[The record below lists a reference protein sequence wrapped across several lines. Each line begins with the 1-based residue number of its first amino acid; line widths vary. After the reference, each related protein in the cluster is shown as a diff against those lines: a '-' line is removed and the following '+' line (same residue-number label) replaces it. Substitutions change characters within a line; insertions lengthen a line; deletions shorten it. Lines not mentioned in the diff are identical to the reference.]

1 MFPLSLSINYHY
13 HLFAIYISLSFHIL
27 FTGVSAHLHDTMVDL
42 EKNETKYAEECKKHL
57 ANMNTDSTWIKKIS
71 KMLKLLVELEMTRAK
86 IEQVLSFSDKML
98 VNKERSVD
106 FDSKFEVKTLECE
119 SNTTKIENM
128 LISDNSVTSEVN
140 KYRDWIKDRIIS
152 TTTEDITEALKVL
165 APIISQKLASLVE
178 QWMEEPADAGGH

>member
-1 MFPLSLSINYHY
+1 
-13 HLFAIYISLSFHIL
+13 
-27 FTGVSAHLHDTMVDL
+27 
-42 EKNETKYAEECKKHL
+42 
-57 ANMNTDSTWIKKIS
+57 MNTDSTWIKKIS

-86 IEQVLSFSDKML
+86 IEQVLSFSDKMV

-128 LISDNSVTSEVN
+128 LISDNSVSSEVN

-178 QWMEEPADAGGH
+178 QWMEEPADAELLL